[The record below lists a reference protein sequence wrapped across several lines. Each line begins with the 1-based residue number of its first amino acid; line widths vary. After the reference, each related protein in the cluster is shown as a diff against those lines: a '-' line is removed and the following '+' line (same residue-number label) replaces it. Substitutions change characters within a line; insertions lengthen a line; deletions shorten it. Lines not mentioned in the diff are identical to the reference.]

1 MTRKVILASS
11 AFYLK
16 WPSLTSEDRSRAE
29 RQGSWRRTFTTAGI
43 LLFGCCVE
51 ERAGPRPPRGP
62 FPQPQALCLSWNK
75 PAKVSKQCREELSII
90 NWNHICKCVFKAR
103 ELSQCP
109 KSRLGNCLLRLASLP
124 FLWTK
129 QPQQLWEK
137 RKTHANKPTSL
148 FIFFTLNIKKQS
160 FFKGWGKLEAFY
172 VSILC
177 SFCLLNRFLTN
188 ACSIN
193 PKLEILNF

>member
-1 MTRKVILASS
+1 MQRG
-11 AFYLK
+11 
-16 WPSLTSEDRSRAE
+16 RALEGE
-29 RQGSWRRTFTTAGI
+29 R
-43 LLFGCCVE
+43 L
-51 ERAGPRPPRGP
+51 
-62 FPQPQALCLSWNK
+62 QPQAFCSSAVVWRNVLAQGLLGVLSPSLKLCAFPENK
-75 PAKVSKQCREELSII
+75 PARVSKQCREELSII

-109 KSRLGNCLLRLASLP
+109 KSRLGNCLLRLVPLP

-160 FFKGWGKLEAFY
+160 FFFKGWGKLEAFY